1 VGDVLASGIPSQPC
15 ADICAEA
22 RMSSGMQGAMATATC
37 WNSRQNT
44 ATRAKTRRMPDMVVE
59 NLRPNLTRIK
69 PRADQRN
76 AVALP

>member
-1 VGDVLASGIPSQPC
+1 
-15 ADICAEA
+15 
-22 RMSSGMQGAMATATC
+22 
-37 WNSRQNT
+37 
-44 ATRAKTRRMPDMVVE
+44 MVVE